1 MALFSGLHH
10 FYSTC
15 RKIGINLLSF
25 FFLALAVSIWNNK
38 LNNYELYLYQF
49 VSNRTFVSLVLLLF
63 YLFFNFKLGYNS
75 KSQSHVNFIP

>member
-49 VSNRTFVSLVLLLF
+49 VSNWTFVSFVLLLF
-63 YLFFNFKLGYNS
+63 YFIFFLILNWDTTLN
-75 KSQSHVNFIP
+75 PEAM